1 MATHSSILA
10 WRIPWT
16 EEPGGL
22 WPIRSQSDTTVGTEH
37 TCGPYLGQ
45 WARHS
50 FRYFIYIYLNWVL
63 RTTPCRRYILLLS
76 VFRDGTEA
84 KVTSQGHIT
93 NERCD
98 SKFKHKLP
106 APLYSETD
114 FFPFNVVLWIFIHT
128 CMCAKSLQSC
138 LNLCDPTDCSPPS
151 SSVHGIVQAR
161 ILEQVAISFSR
172 GSFQPRNQTCIS
184 FIGRQI
190 LYHPL
195 SRQESPYARVNN
207 NKMQFVIKHKK
218 GQPQYW

>member
-1 MATHSSILA
+1 MKVWSLSWEDPLEEGMATHSSILA

-37 TCGPYLGQ
+37 TCGPYLGK

-93 NERCD
+93 NEMW
-98 SKFKHKLP
+98 FKIQTQ
-106 APLYSETD
+106 ASSTFIQWN

-128 CMCAKSLQSC
+128 CMCAKSLQSH

-151 SSVHGIVQAR
+151 SSVHGI
-161 ILEQVAISFSR
+161 L
-172 GSFQPRNQTCIS
+172 
-184 FIGRQI
+184 
-190 LYHPL
+190 
-195 SRQESPYARVNN
+195 
-207 NKMQFVIKHKK
+207 
-218 GQPQYW
+218 